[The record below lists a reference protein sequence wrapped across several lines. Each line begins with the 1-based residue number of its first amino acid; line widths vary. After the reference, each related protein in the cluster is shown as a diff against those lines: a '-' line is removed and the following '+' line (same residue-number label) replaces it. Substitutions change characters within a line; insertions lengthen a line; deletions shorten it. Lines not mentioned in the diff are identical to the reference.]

1 MDAIKNCRMLPVNLS
16 DIGALEERDPNIWQF
31 LRWTI
36 FVQVNY
42 IQETEKSVDH
52 AGEQENKKLKV
63 QGGSAGITRQRN
75 SRNKFLV
82 ILYVVSRIEKE
93 LREISR

>member
-1 MDAIKNCRMLPVNLS
+1 MDTIKNCRMLPVNLS

-63 QGGSAGITRQRN
+63 QVVLQVSQDNKIAGTN
-75 SRNKFLV
+75 FL
-82 ILYVVSRIEKE
+82 
-93 LREISR
+93 